1 MHRKKTERKLCVLL
15 AAAMMVTGGCG
26 EADQENATDISTQET
41 SQISSDISISTAT
54 QESTEEPEEVSET
67 PAEASSEASSEDGI
81 RKAEEDYS
89 TPYTDYY
96 AYISAK
102 SKDKVEIDDESAA
115 LYEAFLSGEEKAVF
129 SKDGDIA
136 QYVEFSAF
144 LEEVKSSSLDE
155 IVEAMTAEGQ
165 YGERWEYK
173 KCSDLYLDCALDGN
187 IEMLVTLY
195 FDDEFTPCMV
205 IKNVD
210 GGLKIC
216 FTGDSWSRC
225 STDVYYTG
233 EVCSYGSGGATV
245 HGGTYGFIDATG
257 KYNFWY
263 SDLEESFGD
272 RDEDNKLTYYYDREE
287 HEIEGAD
294 ILFLESISFEENDDG
309 HYDYYYFFL
318 TDSDYNDIED
328 DLEDPENPYVVMR
341 GILANERGLNVIT
354 SREADDMIA
363 EKRRKIGFTD
373 ELYSYGKDILGSRR
387 NEYFSYRDEQKIQFK
402 VTRFFD
408 EDDMYVTLVVKKLAS
423 YEKGDVYRITI
434 EHEDCPERYYY
445 GVTDRFNLGTFYV
458 TEDKIY
464 VLDER
469 DDVPTAEEFLAENM
483 VVCAKDD
490 SITDH
495 DGEAIELTHGGYT
508 CFCAKYNTL
517 IESGFYFNYRWK
529 KGEGLVYFR
538 SGYGAEG
545 EPIEIRKY

>member
-1 MHRKKTERKLCVLL
+1 MGIKKIDRKICVLL
-15 AAAMMVTGGCG
+15 AAGMLVTGGCG
-26 EADQENATDISTQET
+26 KESQEPATEAVSVE
-41 SQISSDISISTAT
+41 
-54 QESTEEPEEVSET
+54 ESA
-67 PAEASSEASSEDGI
+67 PAEASTVEEALAPSEAASEASSEEAPQE
-81 RKAEEDYS
+81 KSEENTNKTLNYLE
-89 TPYTDYY
+89 
-96 AYISAK
+96 YISGR

-115 LYEAFLSGEEKAVF
+115 LYAGFLSGEEKAVF
-129 SKDGDIA
+129 SKDGDTG

-144 LEEVKSSSLDE
+144 LEDGKSYSLNE

-173 KCSDLYLDCALDGN
+173 ECSDSYLDCGLDGN

-195 FDDEFTPCMV
+195 FNDEFEPSMV

-210 GGLKIC
+210 GALKIC

-225 STDVYYTG
+225 RTDVYYSG

-263 SDLEESFGD
+263 SDMEESFGD

-318 TDSDYNDIED
+318 TDSDYNNIED
-328 DLEDPENPYVVMR
+328 DPDDPANPYVSVKD
-341 GILANERGLNVIT
+341 ILVKEQGLNLIT
-354 SREADDMIA
+354 SKEADDMIA
-363 EKRRKIGFTD
+363 EKRRNIGLTD
-373 ELYSYGKDILGSRR
+373 EIYGYGKELLGSRR
-387 NEYFSYRDEQKIQFK
+387 NEYFPYTDEETVQFK
-402 VTRFFD
+402 VTNFFY
-408 EDDMYVTLVVKKLAS
+408 EDDKYVNLQVKKLAS
-423 YEKGDVYRITI
+423 YENGDVYRITI
-434 EHEDCPERYYY
+434 DHEDCPERYYY

-464 VLDER
+464 VIDGR
-469 DDVPTAEEFLAENM
+469 DDIPTEEEFLSVNK
-483 VVCAKDD
+483 VVCAEGD
-490 SITDH
+490 SKVNP

-508 CFCAKYNTL
+508 CFCSKYNTL
-517 IESGFYFNYRWK
+517 IESGFYFNYRWR

-545 EPIEIRKY
+545 DPIEIKKH